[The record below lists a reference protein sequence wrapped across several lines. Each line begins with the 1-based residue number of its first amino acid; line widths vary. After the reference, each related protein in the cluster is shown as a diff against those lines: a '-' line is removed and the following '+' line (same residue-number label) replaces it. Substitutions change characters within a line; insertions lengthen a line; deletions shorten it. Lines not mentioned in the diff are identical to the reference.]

1 MLEDNLKQ
9 NCKEVHGKAKL
20 VKGQKTL
27 TFSTTPG
34 QTSPPPPPIRPLLNN
49 QSISKSE
56 NLAKSSIVIAFLP
69 KRSSADENGRKVD
82 MILSEI

>member
-34 QTSPPPPPIRPLLNN
+34 Q
-49 QSISKSE
+49 
-56 NLAKSSIVIAFLP
+56 
-69 KRSSADENGRKVD
+69 KREKGRYDTKRN
-82 MILSEI
+82 IKAEF